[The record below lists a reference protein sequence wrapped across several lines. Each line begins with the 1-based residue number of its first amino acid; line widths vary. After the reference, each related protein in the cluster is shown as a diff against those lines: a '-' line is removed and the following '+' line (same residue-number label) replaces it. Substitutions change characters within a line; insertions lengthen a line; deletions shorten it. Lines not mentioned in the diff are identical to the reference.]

1 MFLYHSCSF
10 PKYCWDQH
18 HPAPKCDL
26 SISCSK
32 GWETKEKHIPE
43 FIYTIYMWKPFRN
56 NIKKINFTLTKDAFG
71 AGAIF
76 LWKTIRTTNYLL
88 ALSLCIQFSVK
99 PISHLFF
106 FFFKWKSSETSCNH
120 ICRIEAYLWKL
131 HVKVSIDLCKFY
143 ESYFWE
149 YEYQSRKS
157 IIMRQKESDEQFPKS
172 SHNNIKR
179 WEELC

>member
-1 MFLYHSCSF
+1 MQRVVRAFGIYLANFAADKVSMFLYHSCSF
-10 PKYCWDQH
+10 PNCCWDQH

-76 LWKTIRTTNYLL
+76 LSKTIRTTNDLL

-99 PISHLFF
+99 TISHLFF
-106 FFFKWKSSETSCNH
+106 FSKENPV
-120 ICRIEAYLWKL
+120 KL
-131 HVKVSIDLCKFY
+131 HVTIY
-143 ESYFWE
+143 A
-149 YEYQSRKS
+149 
-157 IIMRQKESDEQFPKS
+157 
-172 SHNNIKR
+172 
-179 WEELC
+179 ELKPIFENCM